1 MSAADPRTWML
12 LARSDL
18 QAAVTL
24 ATHDRDWHNSA
35 YHAAQSVEKALK
47 AAIVATG
54 TVPPRHHDADSLRDA
69 LPGGWEVKRK
79 HPDLATMVFYGIAI
93 RYPEDYEAVTGPKAA
108 GARRTAASV
117 YASVRRDLARRG
129 FDVRGI

>member
-47 AAIVATG
+47 AAIVASG
-54 TVPPRHHDADSLRDA
+54 AAPPRHHDADSLRDA